1 MLKSLQSA
9 LDKAPRLV
17 ALAVGKLKVR
27 VPLPVIGLPETLK
40 SVPEVPTAPQTSVTT
55 PPASVTVNVTVSV
68 LVSQNL
74 IPEPTNVSVSLF
86 ESATILL

>member
-1 MLKSLQSA
+1 MKSLQSA

-40 SVPEVPTAPQTSVTT
+40 SVPEVPTAPQTSVTV

-68 LVSQNL
+68 LASVVIP